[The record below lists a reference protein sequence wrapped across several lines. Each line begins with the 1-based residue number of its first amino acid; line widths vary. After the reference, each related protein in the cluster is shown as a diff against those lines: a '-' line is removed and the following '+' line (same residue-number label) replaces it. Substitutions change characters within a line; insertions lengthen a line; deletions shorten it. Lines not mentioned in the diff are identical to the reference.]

1 MGLIMNNTQFYNLI
15 FDTVK
20 DSLGV
25 YTIGSNGLPAINRNF
40 NKEYSYVSG
49 LEVIVKDGIYKN
61 LRIGGYYSQC
71 KIFFVH
77 LIQHSNGSDN
87 LSQVEKD
94 LSKLG
99 FAFETRENERAN
111 ITNELLIYRIAKFT
125 IMNCSCE

>member
-1 MGLIMNNTQFYNLI
+1 MNNTIFYNLI

-20 DSLGV
+20 DFLGV
-25 YTIGSNGLPAINRNF
+25 YTIGNSQLPAINRNF
-40 NKEYSYVSG
+40 SKEYSYVSG

-61 LRIGGYYSQC
+61 LRIGGDYNQV

-87 LSQVEKD
+87 LALVERD

-99 FAFETRENERAN
+99 YSFETRENEKAN
-111 ITNELLIYRIAKFT
+111 ITNELLIYRIAKFV
-125 IMNCSCE
+125 IVNCPCE